1 MERSEIR
8 DGNGFG
14 HLDNANFAERAD

>member
-8 DGNGFG
+8 DGNGG
-14 HLDNANFAERAD
+14 DHLDNTNFGVRAD

>member
-8 DGNGFG
+8 DGDGDD
-14 HLDNANFAERAD
+14 HLDNTNFAERAD